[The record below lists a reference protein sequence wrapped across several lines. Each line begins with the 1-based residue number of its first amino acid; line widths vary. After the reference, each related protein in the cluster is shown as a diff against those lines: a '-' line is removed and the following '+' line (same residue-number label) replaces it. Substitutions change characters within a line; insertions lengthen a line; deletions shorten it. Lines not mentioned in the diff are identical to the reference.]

1 MSRLAKIPGPSGGRD
16 DLDGSADALMPV
28 DATIGGMWPELTVR
42 GWRGVLA
49 RRQPD
54 WGSWDDDD
62 DLVGEARE
70 AIRLHEL
77 RGLVMAQVAEIEDLL
92 RFIVVEAG
100 TRVDDDSRS
109 LPLGRITAGG
119 VLRRVEQLL
128 DKLGLTEQYRP
139 QIALVQSTIHRRNQL
154 VHATVQVGFS
164 KMGEYGPRVPVIV
177 LLMEQH
183 DRPPDHPQSPPLG
196 PGVEQTDGDDFG
208 EISEFDLERDLEKAY
223 EALEAAVNIWEAIDQ
238 ELPSDTT
245 R

>member
-100 TRVDDDSRS
+100 TRVDD
-109 LPLGRITAGG
+109 
-119 VLRRVEQLL
+119 
-128 DKLGLTEQYRP
+128 
-139 QIALVQSTIHRRNQL
+139 
-154 VHATVQVGFS
+154 
-164 KMGEYGPRVPVIV
+164 
-177 LLMEQH
+177 
-183 DRPPDHPQSPPLG
+183 
-196 PGVEQTDGDDFG
+196 
-208 EISEFDLERDLEKAY
+208 
-223 EALEAAVNIWEAIDQ
+223 
-238 ELPSDTT
+238 
-245 R
+245 